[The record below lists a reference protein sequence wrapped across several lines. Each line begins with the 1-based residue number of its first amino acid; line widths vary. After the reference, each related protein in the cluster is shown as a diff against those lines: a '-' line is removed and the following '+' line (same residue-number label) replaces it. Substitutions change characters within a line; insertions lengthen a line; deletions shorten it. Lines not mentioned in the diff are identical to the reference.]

1 VSDLRLTKYLIKPFF
16 NEDLFGALNQALE
29 EMQNFRVVSNKI
41 IQLKDSFVWNLTT
54 QMLYDD
60 HNQVIKL
67 TPKERKILGIL
78 FTNINNTI
86 TYDALLVEV
95 WNDIENN
102 HLDTLKTMMKNI
114 RKKLPKNTIQ
124 NIYATGFKINI

>member
-1 VSDLRLTKYLIKPFF
+1 MSDLRLTKYLIKPFF